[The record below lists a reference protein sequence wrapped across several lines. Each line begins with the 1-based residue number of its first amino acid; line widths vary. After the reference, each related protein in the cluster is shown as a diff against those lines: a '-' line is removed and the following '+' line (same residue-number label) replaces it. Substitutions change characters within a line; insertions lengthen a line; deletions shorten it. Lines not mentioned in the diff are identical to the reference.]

1 MVVIVCCGMGSV
13 ADELG
18 NWETVEVTMG
28 SKVLVSVGTSCLVCV
43 GGGEV
48 IGVLGVAVAAVSQPP
63 ISRTGRT
70 KKIHTT
76 LCMAKIIPDRFFR
89 LNKFAYFDDCTAGR

>member
-18 NWETVEVTMG
+18 KWVSVEVTKG
-28 SKVLVSVGTSCLVCV
+28 SKVLVSVGTFCLVCV

-48 IGVLGVAVAAVSQPP
+48 IGGLGVAGVAVWHPA
-63 ISRTGRT
+63 ISKIDSSKKHHRTLR
-70 KKIHTT
+70 
-76 LCMAKIIPDRFFR
+76 MVEIIPDRFFR
-89 LNKFAYFDDCTAGR
+89 L